1 MARETQSKRGT
12 EGSRPVR
19 EHAMRKPSQ
28 AQFDRDAESGN
39 RRIEIRLLAL
49 EILRQHSGPGI
60 LTMGEAVAQARREL
74 GL

>member
-1 MARETQSKRGT
+1 MSASTKS
-12 EGSRPVR
+12 
-19 EHAMRKPSQ
+19 
-28 AQFDRDAESGN
+28 QFDRDAECGN
-39 RRIEIRLLAL
+39 RRIQVRELAL